1 MSWAIDKVKLKDDQN
16 DQSKLQELKLYEEK
30 EEKLREA
37 IFTAAGQGIL
47 LFCANPDKG
56 NGPVIET
63 FPKSSDSRVF
73 CIGAAT
79 QDGHPWGKIAKE
91 DETSDFYLPGV
102 ELGVRIDKSQALSKR
117 SQPGQPPEKWRKY
130 NGSSLACALA
140 AGLAAMILHC
150 TQIGGVGAKDPRG
163 QNLRTFAG
171 MRDALQ
177 NIYVS
182 KDKWLSVNRVF
193 GHKELKEAV
202 NHVDKKKKLR
212 ELVVNRLI
220 RERDDK

>member
-1 MSWAIDKVKLKDDQN
+1 MSWAIDKFKLKGDQN
-16 DQSKLQELKLYEEK
+16 DPDKLKLYGEK
-30 EEKLREA
+30 EEKLRQA
-37 IFTAAGQGIL
+37 ISAAAGQNIL

-63 FPKSSDSRVF
+63 FPKSSDSRTF

-91 DETSDFYLPGV
+91 DKTSDFYLPGV
-102 ELGVRIDKSQALSKR
+102 ELGVRIDKSHALSKK

-130 NGSSLACALA
+130 SGSSLACALA
-140 AGLAAMILHC
+140 SGLAAMILHC
-150 TQIGGVGAKDPRG
+150 TQIGGVAAEDSRG
-163 QNLRTFAG
+163 QHLRTFAG
-171 MRDALQ
+171 MQNALK

-182 KDKWLSVNRVF
+182 EDKWLSVHRVF

-202 NHVDKKKKLR
+202 KDVDKKKKLR
-212 ELVVNRLI
+212 VLVVDRLI
-220 RERDDK
+220 RDRDND